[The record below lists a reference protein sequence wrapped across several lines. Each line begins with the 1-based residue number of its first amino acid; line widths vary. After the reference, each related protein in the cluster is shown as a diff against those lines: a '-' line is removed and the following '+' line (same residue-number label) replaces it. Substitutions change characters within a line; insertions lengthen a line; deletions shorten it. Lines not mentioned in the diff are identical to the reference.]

1 MKYANYYLSNIILI
15 FLLTSC
21 INLNLNDDNT
31 TNYKDKIDKTIYY
44 PTEVSYDEYGNK
56 TAGLIGLTEDKSRY
70 IITKKFKDRYNTI
83 VNKYKDFT
91 NLYKD
96 KDTIKPYY
104 KNNKYYTIEKYALY
118 EFIRLN
124 IIDNNPNLIVK

>member
-44 PTEVSYDEYGNK
+44 PTEVSYDEYG
-56 TAGLIGLTEDKSRY
+56 
-70 IITKKFKDRYNTI
+70 
-83 VNKYKDFT
+83 
-91 NLYKD
+91 
-96 KDTIKPYY
+96 IK
-104 KNNKYYTIEKYALY
+104 L
-118 EFIRLN
+118 L
-124 IIDNNPNLIVK
+124 D